1 MKAVLYKKGGRDN
14 ALFTEVPDPVCG
26 PEDVLIRVYASAIC
40 KPADFCSR
48 RRILRLRQVSAD
60 TGTRIFRHS
69 GGDRRK
75 GDPCQ
80 ERRQSDDGC

>member
-40 KPADFCSR
+40 KPADF
-48 RRILRLRQVSAD
+48 AHD
-60 TGTRIFRHS
+60 
-69 GGDRRK
+69 GGYSVF
-75 GDPCQ
+75 GAYP
-80 ERRQSDDGC
+80 